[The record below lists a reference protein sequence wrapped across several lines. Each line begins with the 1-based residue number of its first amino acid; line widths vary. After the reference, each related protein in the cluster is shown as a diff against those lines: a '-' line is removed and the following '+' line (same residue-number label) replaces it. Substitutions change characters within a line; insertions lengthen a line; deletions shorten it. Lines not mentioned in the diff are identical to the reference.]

1 MTTKT
6 RGLTATLEERLKMLS
21 AHRRGHSERV
31 AAVMESLAQ
40 RHRLDPDAARLA
52 GIAHDLAREMSRPDL
67 LAEAARLGIV
77 WGPEEEHEPL
87 LLHGPIAARW
97 LQEAHLG
104 TPSIWNAIHYHTTAA
119 PGLDS
124 LGRALFIADGVEPGR
139 RFEARAMLY
148 DLSHQ
153 DLDAGYCAV
162 IEHTLAYLRE
172 RGLAPHPDMLEALRE
187 CPSGRSVP
195 PEMREETPPRT
206 RH

>member
-6 RGLTATLEERLKMLS
+6 RGLTATVEERLKMLT

-31 AAVMESLAQ
+31 AAVMESLAR
-40 RHRLDPDAARLA
+40 RHRLDPDGARLA
-52 GIAHDLAREMSRPDL
+52 GLAHDLAREMSRPDL
-67 LAEAARLGIV
+67 LAEAERLGMS
-77 WGPEEEHEPL
+77 WGSEEDHEPL

-97 LQEAHLG
+97 LEDANIG
-104 TPSIWNAIHYHTTAA
+104 TPSIWTAVRYHTTAA
-119 PGLDS
+119 PGLDP

-139 RFEARAMLY
+139 VFEARAMLY

-162 IEHTLAYLRE
+162 MEHTLTYLRE

-187 CPSGRSVP
+187 CQGGS
-195 PEMREETPPRT
+195 
-206 RH
+206 